1 VSLNLIDPGYSFTV
15 HLVSTYTKKEG
26 AFEQNAQTLP
36 FRSIVDD
43 QNLIA
48 ATANIDF
55 DTSISAAPTGRGQFF
70 LSSPLAANP
79 LTAFTA
85 TAFAHIDDSATCSS
99 TFSNRCD
106 EITPPSLAT
115 HTLVPLCPACTIID
129 NASSPPPTFAL

>member
-1 VSLNLIDPGYSFTV
+1 MTS
-15 HLVSTYTKKEG
+15 
-26 AFEQNAQTLP
+26 QTNSGITLGLK
-36 FRSIVDD
+36 
-43 QNLIA
+43 QNLAQFSVLVGVNALVGGMI
-48 ATANIDF
+48 
-55 DTSISAAPTGRGQFF
+55 GQERTV
-70 LSSPLAANP
+70 LPLLAEEEFG